1 MQGSGFNA
9 ALNSLFDMVRSLLYL
24 IRNKYNEKVKGNLV
38 KYEPVIGLE
47 VHAQL
52 LTRSKIFCGCS
63 TTFGEEPNTQTC
75 PVCTGQPG
83 SLPVINRKAVEF
95 AIKLGLATS
104 CRIAPY
110 SLFARKNY
118 FYPDLPKGYQISMYE
133 FPLAEDGFIE
143 IMLHGQ
149 KKRIQIIRIHLEEDA
164 GKLKHGEAP
173 ETASFSYVDFN
184 RTGVPLVE
192 IVSGPDIRSPEEA
205 GDYLRKLRAIL
216 QYLEICTGD
225 MEKGTFRC
233 DANVSVRPKSQEEFG
248 TRTELKNMNSFRHVE
263 RALEYEIKRQITML
277 GEGEDVV
284 QETRFWDVDQGITIT
299 MRGKEEAHDYRYFP
313 DPDLVPLRI
322 DGKWVEEIRK
332 GLPELPDEKKERF
345 VRQYQIPEYD
355 AEILTSTKPLSAYYE
370 ETVSLFHE
378 PKTVSNWMMGDL
390 LRELKRDEREI
401 DQCPVT
407 PKHLADMLSMTKI
420 QAISGKIAK
429 DVFEEMYRTGAYP
442 QDIVK
447 EKGWMQILDE
457 GEIQKAIE
465 KAMEANPKQVEDY
478 RKGKEKLFGF
488 FVGEVMKQTQGKA
501 NPKLVN
507 ELLKKKLK

>member
-1 MQGSGFNA
+1 
-9 ALNSLFDMVRSLLYL
+9 V
-24 IRNKYNEKVKGNLV
+24 E
-38 KYEPVIGLE
+38 YEPVIGLE

-63 TTFGEEPNTQTC
+63 TTFGEEPNSQTC

-83 SLPVINRKAVEF
+83 SLPVVNRKAVEF

-133 FPLAEDGFIE
+133 FPLAEDGLIE
-143 IMLHGQ
+143 IMVDGQ
-149 KKRIQIIRIHLEEDA
+149 KKRIQIIRIHMEEDA
-164 GKLKHGEAP
+164 GKLKHGETP

-192 IVSGPDIRSPEEA
+192 IVSGPEIRSPEEA

-233 DANVSVRPKSQEEFG
+233 DANISVRPKGQKEFG

-263 RALEYEIKRQITML
+263 KALEYEIKRQIAIL
-277 GEGEDVV
+277 EDREEVV
-284 QETRFWDVDQGITIT
+284 QETRLWDVDQGITIS

-322 DGKWVEEIRK
+322 DEKWVEEIRK
-332 GLPELPDEKKERF
+332 SLPELPDEKKKRF

-355 AEILTSTKPLSAYYE
+355 AEILTSSKPLSGYYE
-370 ETVSLFHE
+370 ETVKSFNE
-378 PKTVSNWMMGDL
+378 PKIVSNWVMGDL
-390 LRELKRDEREI
+390 LHELKRDEKEI
-401 DQCPVT
+401 DECRVT
-407 PKHLADMLSMTKI
+407 PKHLSEMLQMIKKGT
-420 QAISGKIAK
+420 ISGKIAK
-429 DVFEEMYRTGAYP
+429 GVFEEMYRTGASP
-442 QDIVK
+442 EDIVK
-447 EKGWMQILDE
+447 EKGWIQILDE
-457 GEIQKAIE
+457 REIERAVE
-465 KAMEANPKQVEDY
+465 NAMEAHPKQVEDY

-507 ELLKKKLK
+507 ELLKKKLKEG